1 MTPKS
6 FKLNM
11 NLYNLPEFSVPHC
24 ITTHIAINL
33 SHTKYIT
40 SSLPTHI
47 DLVTKVLHSKKEYC
61 AIIKNK
67 IEELPW
73 KSSS

>member
-1 MTPKS
+1 M
-6 FKLNM
+6 
-11 NLYNLPEFSVPHC
+11 
-24 ITTHIAINL
+24 

-47 DLVTKVLHSKKEYC
+47 DLVPKVLHSKKEYW
-61 AIIKNK
+61 AVIKNK
-67 IEELPW
+67 IEGLPW

>member
-1 MTPKS
+1 MIRKS
-6 FKLNM
+6 LKLNM
-11 NLYNLPEFSVPHC
+11 NLYKLPEFSVPHC

-67 IEELPW
+67 IEGLPW

>member
-1 MTPKS
+1 
-6 FKLNM
+6 M
-11 NLYNLPEFSVPHC
+11 NLYSLPEFSVPHC

-33 SHTKYIT
+33 NHTKYVT

-67 IEELPW
+67 IEGLPW

>member
-1 MTPKS
+1 M
-6 FKLNM
+6 
-11 NLYNLPEFSVPHC
+11 
-24 ITTHIAINL
+24 

-47 DLVTKVLHSKKEYC
+47 DLVTKVLHAKKEYW
-61 AIIKNK
+61 AVIKNK
-67 IEELPW
+67 IEGLPW